1 MTWDFAENNPI
12 GDSSGSWTN
21 CVSGILRVLEELPSG
36 NQAHTAQRDARARIE
51 EIGTCVI
58 STDPPYYD
66 NISYADLSDF
76 FYVWLRRN
84 LHDVWPD
91 ECATLMTP
99 KEEELI
105 ANRYRAGSRQAA
117 TDHFEHGMEE
127 VFREAAAN
135 ADPRFPATVFY
146 AFKATE
152 STTDGITSTGWET
165 FLHGLL
171 EAGYAITATWPIR
184 TELGNRMIASGTNA
198 LASSIVLA
206 CRPREV
212 SAPMASR
219 GDFIAALKK
228 ELEPAVRILQQENI
242 APVDLAQS
250 AMGPGISI
258 YSRYAR
264 IIEADGSTMT
274 LRSALGLI
282 NDALS
287 EVLGGEE
294 SEFDPDTRFA
304 LTWFEQFG
312 HNPGKFGEADL
323 LARAKNTTVDG
334 VAEAGV
340 VVSRDGDVRL
350 VKRGELPGDWNPATD
365 RRFTVWEATQ
375 YLIRALDSSETEAS
389 ALLARLGTGV
399 GDRARQLAYLLYG
412 ICDKKRWAEEAGY
425 YNMLVT
431 AWPELVRLASA
442 SPPPSSEE
450 RLF

>member
-1 MTWDFAENNPI
+1 VVRNLPQPA
-12 GDSSGSWTN
+12 GDNG
-21 CVSGILRVLEELPSG
+21 
-36 NQAHTAQRDARARIE
+36 HTAQRDAQARIVE
-51 EIGTCVI
+51 VGTCLI

-76 FYVWLRRN
+76 FYVWLRHN
-84 LHDVWPD
+84 LRDVWPD
-91 ECATLMTP
+91 ECATLLTP
-99 KEEELI
+99 KAEELI
-105 ANRYRAGSRQAA
+105 ANQRRAGSRQAA
-117 TDHFEHGMEE
+117 TEHFENGMEA
-127 VFREAAAN
+127 VFRKAAAN
-135 ADPRFPATVFY
+135 ADPRFPATIFY

-152 STTDGITSTGWET
+152 STTEGITSTGWET

-171 EAGYAITATWPIR
+171 EAGYAITATWPVR
-184 TELGNRMIASGTNA
+184 TEKPGRSISIGTAA

-219 GDFIAALKK
+219 GDFISALKK
-228 ELEPAVRILQQENI
+228 ELEPAVHILQQENI

-264 IIEADGSTMT
+264 IVEADGSTMT
-274 LRSALGLI
+274 IRSALGLI

-312 HNPGKFGEADL
+312 HNPGKFGDADL
-323 LARAKNTTVDG
+323 LARAKNTTVEG

-340 VVSRDGDVRL
+340 VVSRDGSVRL
-350 VKRGELPGDWNPATD
+350 VERGALPDDWDPATD

-375 YLIRALDSSETEAS
+375 YLIRALDSSETEA
-389 ALLARLGTGV
+389 AELLARLGTGV

-442 SPPPSSEE
+442 SPLPSSEE